1 MKKLVYA
8 AAIAIVLTTGFG
20 LRHFMVN
27 TDEFEYLVTGYLMSV
42 GKRPYIDF
50 FTHHWPMPYV
60 WSAAMAPFFTQG
72 SPHQELA
79 VFRSGI
85 LMLYAGIAVTL
96 FLINKRDRTRQAMT
110 LWLMVLPA
118 SMAIYHGQMALTD
131 TFLAILI
138 SWLFWL
144 TVPVT
149 LGWEESSAGRDV
161 TAVAVAAAM
170 VWTHPGSVAVAIIPA
185 LISGKKIR
193 TIVITGAALV
203 IPLAVLAAGGM
214 LMPFWKQALVF
225 NQEVYAKFY
234 PERRNNLTMSQQ
246 TWSDFWRNEAKLF
259 TNLSWPVGVSQW
271 LWHAGFWGL
280 GIYAISKKNHRL
292 VGIWLALFLTIHSRE
307 VKFFPG
313 QMFNYALYPA
323 VLTGTAA
330 LAIGRPV
337 VKVALVIVIIASG
350 VAAWPIFIQS
360 AKPGYNY
367 QVFWSDRVKLGE
379 KVAKLTAKDETIL
392 AYYPVFDV
400 FFFSRRLP
408 ADLFWYWH
416 PWIAAGEG
424 NSQDRQQTIERR
436 IPAAIIPGQEKP
448 SQAMVDNYEPVKD
461 EPQIWIRK

>member
-79 VFRSGI
+79 V
-85 LMLYAGIAVTL
+85 
-96 FLINKRDRTRQAMT
+96 
-110 LWLMVLPA
+110 
-118 SMAIYHGQMALTD
+118 
-131 TFLAILI
+131 LI

-271 LWHAGFWGL
+271 LWHAGFG
-280 GIYAISKKNHRL
+280 
-292 VGIWLALFLTIHSRE
+292 
-307 VKFFPG
+307 
-313 QMFNYALYPA
+313 
-323 VLTGTAA
+323 
-330 LAIGRPV
+330 
-337 VKVALVIVIIASG
+337 
-350 VAAWPIFIQS
+350 
-360 AKPGYNY
+360 
-367 QVFWSDRVKLGE
+367 
-379 KVAKLTAKDETIL
+379 
-392 AYYPVFDV
+392 
-400 FFFSRRLP
+400 
-408 ADLFWYWH
+408 
-416 PWIAAGEG
+416 
-424 NSQDRQQTIERR
+424 
-436 IPAAIIPGQEKP
+436 
-448 SQAMVDNYEPVKD
+448 
-461 EPQIWIRK
+461 

>member
-1 MKKLVYA
+1 MVGGHGPIFYPGLPPSGTGGFQKRDFDALRRYGCNFVFDKQTRSDQAGDDFVA
-8 AAIAIVLTTGFG
+8 DGIAGKYGHVSRTDGADRHVFG
-20 LRHFMVN
+20 
-27 TDEFEYLVTGYLMSV
+27 
-42 GKRPYIDF
+42 DF
-50 FTHHWPMPYV
+50 N
-60 WSAAMAPFFTQG
+60 Q
-72 SPHQELA
+72 LA
-79 VFRSGI
+79 VLADSASD
-85 LMLYAGIAVTL
+85 AG
-96 FLINKRDRTRQAMT
+96 M
-110 LWLMVLPA
+110 
-118 SMAIYHGQMALTD
+118 
-131 TFLAILI
+131 
-138 SWLFWL
+138 
-144 TVPVT
+144 
-149 LGWEESSAGRDV
+149 GR
-161 TAVAVAAAM
+161 AVAVAAAM

-367 QVFWSDRVKLGE
+367 QVFWSDRVKLGK